1 MSSTRDQIYKEFKL
15 LNSCS
20 LTQDSSFSN
29 RMLNFPSGICP
40 KNIQK
45 NRYDNVLPNENTR
58 VRLHCPPDGETDY
71 INANYM
77 NDTRSVILTQ
87 APKYNTFHLFWIM
100 VIENNVGVI
109 TMLTPVTHGKAEK
122 YWPDKN
128 ETLRFTDTHIQN
140 EICISCESIRNV
152 SLENDETLTISKL
165 KICTGDHRSLIVFHI
180 HVNSWPDH
188 SIPSSSNIARYTINC
203 IKSYLGI
210 DKTLLIH
217 CSAGIGRAGTL
228 AALWKL
234 NDNICTC
241 TQGHCNCVIK
251 TVHCLRKY
259 RAGVVQTKEQ
269 YNLIYELVYQMDL
282 DTTTTKINTE
292 IPINMLYSGRKNIL
306 SLSC

>member
-1 MSSTRDQIYKEFKL
+1 MSSRDKIYKEFKL

-20 LTQDSSFSN
+20 LTQQSSFSKLV
-29 RMLNFPSGICP
+29 LNFPTGLAP
-40 KNIQK
+40 QNIQK
-45 NRYDNVLPNENTR
+45 NRYDNILPNENTR

-77 NDTRSVILTQ
+77 NDTKSVILTQ
-87 APKYNTFHLFWIM
+87 APKHNTFHLFWIM

-109 TMLTPVTHGKAEK
+109 TMLTPVTQGKAEK

-128 ETLRFTDTHIQN
+128 ETLNFTDTNIQN
-140 EICISCESIRNV
+140 KISITCESIRII
-152 SLENDETLTISKL
+152 SLENNEKLTVSRL
-165 KICTGDHRSLIVFHI
+165 KICTGDLKSLNVFHI

-188 SIPSSSNIARYTINC
+188 SVPSNNNIASYTINC

-210 DKTLLIH
+210 DKTLVIH

-228 AALWKL
+228 ATLWIL
-234 NDNICTC
+234 NDNKCTC
-241 TQGHCNCVIK
+241 LKGHCNCVIK
-251 TVHCLRKY
+251 TVHYLRKY

-269 YNLIYELVYQMDL
+269 YNLIYELFYKMDL
-282 DTTTTKINTE
+282 DTCILKTSTE
-292 IPINMLYSGRKNIL
+292 MPITMLYSGRKNVL